1 MQKVIPTF
9 RITDYEKS
17 KSFYVDGLG
26 FSIDWEHRFEPDFPV
41 YMQITRDGLSL
52 SLSEHTGD
60 CQAGGL
66 VNLYVESVD
75 EWYKDLQS
83 RGVSVKERPNE
94 SLQKGLRNMTV
105 VDPDG
110 NKIRILT
117 RLCSYRPKKGIVIG

>member
-17 KSFYVDGLG
+17 KSFYIDGLG

-41 YMQITRDGLSL
+41 YMQIARDGLSL
-52 SLSEHTGD
+52 QLSEHTGD
-60 CQAGGL
+60 YQAGGL
-66 VNLYVESVD
+66 VNLFVENVD
-75 EWYKDLQS
+75 DWYNDFQS

-94 SLQKGLRNMTV
+94 SIQGLRGMTV

-110 NKIRILT
+110 NKISIWT
-117 RLCSYRPKKGIVIG
+117 RLSSYRRKKGLNIG

>member
-17 KSFYVDGLG
+17 KSFYIDGLG

-52 SLSEHTGD
+52 QLSEHTGD
-60 CQAGGL
+60 CKAGGL
-66 VNLYVESVD
+66 VNLFVESVD
-75 EWYKDLQS
+75 DWYDDFQS

-94 SLQKGLRNMTV
+94 SIPGLRGMTV

-110 NKIRILT
+110 NKIRIFT
-117 RLCSYRPKKGIVIG
+117 RLSSYRRKEGLNIG

>member
-17 KSFYVDGLG
+17 KSFYIDGLG

-52 SLSEHTGD
+52 SLSQHTGD
-60 CQAGGL
+60 CQVGGL
-66 VNLYVESVD
+66 VHIFVESVD
-75 EWYKDLQS
+75 DWYSDFQS
-83 RGVSVKERPNE
+83 RGVSVKQRPNE
-94 SLQKGLRNMTV
+94 GIPGLRIMTV

-110 NKIRILT
+110 NQIRICT
-117 RLCSYRPKKGIVIG
+117 

>member
-9 RITDYEKS
+9 RITNYEKS
-17 KSFYVDGLG
+17 KSFYIDGLG

-66 VNLYVESVD
+66 VNLFVENVD
-75 EWYKDLQS
+75 DWYNDFQS

-94 SLQKGLRNMTV
+94 SIQGLRGMTV
-105 VDPDG
+105 IDPDG
-110 NKIRILT
+110 NKIRIFT
-117 RLCSYRPKKGIVIG
+117 RLSS